1 MTITELI
8 KQLEEV
14 KKKHG
19 DIPVKIS
26 KLSHSDK
33 SMQVNTF
40 LGILGYKDAECVSFV
55 PVISKSADK
64 DNQYT
69 DGVAFIE

>member
-1 MTITELI
+1 MMTITELI
-8 KQLEEV
+8 KQLEDV

-26 KLSHSDK
+26 NLSDK
-33 SMQVNTF
+33 SMQSHMI

>member
-1 MTITELI
+1 MITITELI

-14 KKKHG
+14 KRKHG
-19 DIPVKIS
+19 DVPVKIS
-26 KLSHSDK
+26 KLLDK
-33 SMQVNTF
+33 STQSYT
-40 LGILGYKDAECVSFV
+40 ILDYKNAERVSFV
-55 PVISKSADK
+55 PVISKSTDE

>member
-1 MTITELI
+1 MLTITKLI
-8 KQLEEV
+8 EQLEEV

-26 KLSHSDK
+26 NLSDK
-33 SMQVNTF
+33 SMQVNTI

-55 PVISKSADK
+55 PVISKSSDE
-64 DNQYT
+64 DDQYT

>member
-1 MTITELI
+1 M
-8 KQLEEV
+8 

-19 DIPVKIS
+19 DIPVKIP
-26 KLSHSDK
+26 KCLDK
-33 SMQVNTF
+33 STQVYT
-40 LGILGYKDAECVSFV
+40 ILDYKDAKRVSFV
-55 PVISKSADK
+55 PVISKSTDE

>member
-1 MTITELI
+1 MLTITKLI
-8 KQLEEV
+8 KQLEDV

-19 DIPVKIS
+19 DIPVKIAN
-26 KLSHSDK
+26 LSDK
-33 SMQVNTF
+33 SMQVNTL

>member
-1 MTITELI
+1 MITITELI

-19 DIPVKIS
+19 DVPVKIS
-26 KLSHSDK
+26 KLLDRSTQSY
-33 SMQVNTF
+33 TI

>member
-1 MTITELI
+1 MLTITELI
-8 KQLEEV
+8 KQLEAV
-14 KKKHG
+14 KEKHG
-19 DIPVKIS
+19 DVPVKIS
-26 KLSHSDK
+26 NLSDK
-33 SMQVNTF
+33 SMQSNTI

-64 DNQYT
+64 DNPYT